1 MKKILAFIL
10 AVMCVASLA
19 ACNFSGKG
27 NYEIGNTDRANYFY
41 NTYNKY
47 IDQFGEAEYKDGK
60 LFGVAV
66 VRLIDF
72 TGDGVYELYMA
83 YADGTEDY
91 VNRQMVVGFDYGSAI
106 LIGDTPNGKTTGDEI
121 NYKHLT
127 TKTSADAEYP
137 SIWLYKDSIDRG
149 YIAVGEDLSKSAEY
163 ITFVQTRG
171 DEKIYAF
178 RTEFTEVD
186 GNEPKGEFE
195 KINVVGLTEDEAKA
209 VFKEND
215 KVVKSIKAQTKLS

>member
-1 MKKILAFIL
+1 MKKILAFVL
-10 AVMCVASLA
+10 CVLCVFSLA
-19 ACNFSGKG
+19 ACNGSKR
-27 NYEIGNTDRANYFY
+27 NYDIGNTDRANYFY

-47 IDQFGEAEYKDGK
+47 VDQYGEAEFKDGK
-60 LFGVAV
+60 LTGVAV
-66 VRLIDF
+66 ARLIDF

-91 VNRQMVVGFDYGSAI
+91 VNRQMVVGFDFGSAV
-106 LIGDTPNGKTTGDEI
+106 LIGDTPYGKTTGDEI
-121 NYKHLT
+121 NYKYLT
-127 TKTSADAEYP
+127 TKTSADAETP
-137 SIWLYKDSIDRG
+137 SIWLYKDSVSRG
-149 YIAVGEDLSKSAEY
+149 YIAIGDDLSKTAEY

-178 RTEFTEVD
+178 RPEFTEVG

-195 KINVVGLTEDEAKA
+195 KINVVGLSEDEANA
-209 VFKEND
+209 IFKENE